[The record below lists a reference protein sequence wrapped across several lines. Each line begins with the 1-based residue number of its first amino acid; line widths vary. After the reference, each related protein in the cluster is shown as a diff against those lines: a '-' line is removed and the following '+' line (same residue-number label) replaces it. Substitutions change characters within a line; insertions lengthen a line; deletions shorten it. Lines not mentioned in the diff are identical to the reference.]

1 MPVGQHAG
9 SQAQDGFSLFLD
21 LSLPIVSEYS
31 VLPALAQGQLLEEI

>member
-9 SQAQDGFSLFLD
+9 SQVQDGFFLFVD

-31 VLPALAQGQLLEEI
+31 VLLALTQAQLLEEI